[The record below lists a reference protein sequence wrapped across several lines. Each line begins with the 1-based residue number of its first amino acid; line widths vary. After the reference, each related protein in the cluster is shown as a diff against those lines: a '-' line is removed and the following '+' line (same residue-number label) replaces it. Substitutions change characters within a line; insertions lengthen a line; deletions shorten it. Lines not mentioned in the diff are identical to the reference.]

1 MAYYSDINLELKKTT
16 SGDIEEQINAEAIK
30 NSLGNILSTIQGS
43 RRMLPQFALNSN
55 NVLFD
60 QMDEITAYELGDRVL
75 EAIRIWDNRIEVEQ
89 IKVQPKYDLQ
99 QYNILIS
106 FSIRGIRESQEF
118 DFILRKI

>member
-1 MAYYSDINLELKKTT
+1 
-16 SGDIEEQINAEAIK
+16 
-30 NSLGNILSTIQGS
+30 
-43 RRMLPQFALNSN
+43 
-55 NVLFD
+55 
-60 QMDEITAYELGDRVL
+60 MDEITAYELGDRVL